1 MDVIRMDEGWQMDAG
16 LAMDQAMIVPPPA
29 PPGHKRKGKVMDYIP
44 YKRDGRYLWYKNL
57 SANVVAEAVKFGGV
71 AADATA
77 IKALADGIIAKYDA
91 TNAAQLALDAARV
104 MEHNAE
110 PAALAQIRA
119 KVRNW
124 KTLANYPSSGSEGV
138 LQLHGT
144 DSPFDP
150 TTYKAEFTA
159 TPASGGVRLDFTKK
173 GADRVAFYSRLRGT
187 VPWHSLGTHTD
198 SPHLDV
204 TPLAQAGV
212 PEAREYMARG
222 MVHDAEIGQ
231 DSDVANVTFAG

>member
-29 PPGHKRKGKVMDYIP
+29 PPRRKQKGKTMDYVP
-44 YKRDGRYLWYKNL
+44 PKRETRYLWYKNL
-57 SANVVAEAVKFGGV
+57 SENVTVEVPKMGAPV
-71 AADATA
+71 ADATA
-77 IKALADGIIAKYDA
+77 VKALADAIIAKYDA
-91 TNAAQLALDAARV
+91 SNAAQLALEAARV

-110 PAALAQIRA
+110 PATLTQIRA

-124 KTLANYPSSGSEGV
+124 KTLPNYPSSGSEGV

-159 TPASGGVRLDFTKK
+159 TAASGGVRLDFTKR

-187 VPWHSLGTHTD
+187 VPWKSLGNHTD

-222 MVHDAEIGQ
+222 MVRDAEIGQ
-231 DSDVANVTFAG
+231 DSDVASVTCAG